1 MLTFVRFPSKHTD
14 QLAFL
19 KRMTNE
25 WEGPIM
31 RFSNSVAVAAS
42 SVLALGSVA
51 PAFAHELR
59 ILPADHGKI
68 SLLVGFHSSSGHY
81 SLDSEHRR
89 SRRRIAIAITPLTE
103 WNKQTTASPAV
114 MLSSGWILFS

>member
-1 MLTFVRFPSKHTD
+1 MLTFVRIPSKYTD

-19 KRMTNE
+19 KRMTR
-25 WEGPIM
+25 EGPIM
-31 RFSNSVAVAAS
+31 RLSNSVAVAAS

-68 SLLVGFHSSSGHY
+68 SLLVGFHVEPAFE
-81 SLDSEHRR
+81 DSF
-89 SRRRIAIAITPLTE
+89 
-103 WNKQTTASPAV
+103 NAV
-114 MLSSGWILFS
+114 DVILSTFDGS